1 MLYLW
6 SMKKRFQSKT
16 AILFTVLFL
25 AIVST
30 PAVIASMDDSI
41 DITNFDGLGEEEET
55 ESFKLICEDFDG
67 NLEEHLEDSFGF
79 SAMQHALKNYSK
91 PYLNQV
97 SPPPES

>member
-1 MLYLW
+1 
-6 SMKKRFQSKT
+6 MKKRFQSKT

-41 DITNFDGLGEEEET
+41 DITYFDGLGEEEET

-67 NLEEHLEDSFGF
+67 TEEELFDDSYRS
-79 SAMQHALKNYSK
+79 SAKQHALKNYSK
-91 PYLNQV
+91 PYLNLV
-97 SPPPES
+97 SPPPEA